1 MICSNAG
8 AKIAAI
14 SCFQRLEPGLLM
26 CVAAIVGD
34 IPPNSGVSTEEKAKL
49 EQDAIKD
56 IKDMLGPDT
65 PAGF

>member
-1 MICSNAG
+1 
-8 AKIAAI
+8 
-14 SCFQRLEPGLLM
+14 M